1 LWFQEKENE
10 KIDQGFDMRFSSAVT
25 LSCRSVISTRYAG
38 GLQSKLL
45 CPWAHISEYL
55 GATGF
60 SDVDSPDSAATKV
73 AEVAMMPIT
82 DISNTI

>member
-1 LWFQEKENE
+1 
-10 KIDQGFDMRFSSAVT
+10 
-25 LSCRSVISTRYAG
+25 
-38 GLQSKLL
+38 LQSKLL